1 MRQYRNFGMA
11 NQKAIESVAFDEN
24 GREIWYSVLTLILQT
39 YPGLEA
45 EERGQEKPLPET
57 YLK

>member
-1 MRQYRNFGMA
+1 MA
-11 NQKAIESVAFDEN
+11 NQKAIESVAIDEN

-45 EERGQEKPLPET
+45 ERSVGKEKPLPET